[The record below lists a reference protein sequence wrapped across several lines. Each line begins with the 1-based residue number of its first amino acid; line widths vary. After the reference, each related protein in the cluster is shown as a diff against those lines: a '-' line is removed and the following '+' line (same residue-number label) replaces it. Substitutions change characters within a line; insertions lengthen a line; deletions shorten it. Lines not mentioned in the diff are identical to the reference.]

1 MTLRNRIILGCL
13 LMAPWCVPL
22 LGVCLYGLVLLAIE
36 YPLGAIMMASL
47 FAAIA
52 GGIILLGCLEGGT

>member
-1 MTLRNRIILGCL
+1 MTLRNKIILGCL

-22 LGVCLYGLVLLAIE
+22 IGVCFYGLALLAIK
-36 YPLGAIMMASL
+36 YTLGAIMMASL

-52 GGIILLGCLEGGT
+52 GGIILLGCLEGGS